1 MFPLKSTVPTRH
13 QPFVV
18 WGLIAANVFVFL
30 IQEGMSEGALA
41 AFLSRF
47 ALIPARYFAGEGLAS
62 RLLQPM
68 SYLPL
73 VSNAFL
79 HGGWLHL
86 ILNMWTLWLFGP
98 AVEDRLGSARFL
110 LFYLACSVLASL
122 TYVYFDPA
130 STVPALGASGAIAGV
145 LGSYTVMFPWSHVV
159 VLVPVLFLPLFF
171 ALPAVVFT
179 GLWFLVQLLSGTAQ
193 LFAGGEEE
201 AGIAWWAHV
210 GGFLAGMALTPLL
223 RRAAGTYRDYA
234 GDEVVL
240 GFRPRGW
247 R

>member
-18 WGLIAANVFVFL
+18 WGLITANTLVFL
-30 IQEGMSEGALA
+30 IQAGMSESELA

-47 ALIPARYFAGEGLAS
+47 ALIPARYFAGEALAS
-62 RLLQPM
+62 SLRAPNSYWPLLT
-68 SYLPL
+68 
-73 VSNAFL
+73 NAFL

-98 AVEDRLGSARFL
+98 AVEDRLGSIRFL
-110 LFYLACSVLASL
+110 LFYLACGVLASL

-130 STVPALGASGAIAGV
+130 SMVPALGASGAIAGV

-171 ALPAVVFT
+171 ALPAIVFT

-193 LFAGGEEE
+193 LFAGGDEG
-201 AGIAWWAHV
+201 GIAWWAHV
-210 GGFLAGMALTPLL
+210 GGFLAGMVLTPLL
-223 RRAAGTYRDYA
+223 RRAPDIYRDYA
-234 GDEVVL
+234 GDEIVL
-240 GFRPRGW
+240 GFRPRSW